1 VATYGQIQSCPW
13 LYVWNGTNY
22 VFVTEVSGSAYL
34 GYFDRSRDPPAYNK
48 PFPWDY
54 IKLNRTQLEPK
65 KGFYDMVMTQVT
77 NEIIYLDATWMV
89 AVDHPLD
96 VDIYSTKGT
105 EFTDPNITGK
115 IYTASKTPSAP
126 VSCVNDLGIDCLPQI
141 SKVDGVY
148 ANTHDFGKWQYFEL
162 NLGNLTGA
170 KEIKLIINGYNS
182 WLPGWEKEWV
192 KLLQNPDFLASK
204 PSVYPYLQVKAE
216 NGSWVRVP
224 KSRDLPEPSATP
236 RTFIVEL
243 TGLFPTDDFSIRI
256 NMLTLIHLDYIG
268 VDTTSE
274 QNVTIY
280 RLDPV
285 SANLRQRL
293 QSLSTSAGNFTR
305 YGYVTSLLHQ
315 VDDEFVIMRQG
326 DEISFMVPNDIPPP
340 SEGMERDFFLYTCMW
355 YKKLGNRAYNFTVD
369 PLPFYNM
376 TAFPYPPTESYPYDY
391 EHQNYL
397 AEFNT
402 RKK

>member
-1 VATYGQIQSCPW
+1 
-13 LYVWNGTNY
+13 
-22 VFVTEVSGSAYL
+22 
-34 GYFDRSRDPPAYNK
+34 
-48 PFPWDY
+48 
-54 IKLNRTQLEPK
+54 
-65 KGFYDMVMTQVT
+65 MVMTQVT

-89 AVDHPLD
+89 AVDHPTD
-96 VDIYSTKGT
+96 VDVYSTKGT

-115 IYTASKTPSAP
+115 IYTVSKTPSNP
-126 VSCVNDLGIDCLPQI
+126 ISCINDIGDDCLPQI
-141 SKVDGVY
+141 SKVDGIY
-148 ANTHDFGKWQYFEL
+148 ASTREFGKWQYFEL

-170 KEIKLIINGYNS
+170 KEIKLIIDGYNS

-192 KLLQNPDFLASK
+192 KLLQNPDFISSK

-216 NGSWVRVP
+216 NGSWVHVP
-224 KSRDLPEPSATP
+224 KSRDLSEPSATP

-243 TGLFPTDDFSIRI
+243 TGLFPTNDFSIRI
-256 NMLTLIHLDYIG
+256 NTLTLMHLDYIG
-268 VDTTSE
+268 VDTTLD

-285 SANLRQRL
+285 SINLHQRL
-293 QSLSTSAGNFTR
+293 QSLSTAAGNFTR

-315 VDDEFVIMRQG
+315 VDDKFVIMQQG
-326 DEISFMVPNDIPPP
+326 DELSFMVPNDIPPLL
-340 SEGMERDFFLYTCMW
+340 EGMERDFFLYTCMW
-355 YKKLGNRAYNFTVD
+355 YKKFGNRAYNFTVD